1 MIDQERRD
9 AVTSFHR
16 HQRLTVQLALASVFV
31 GILAG
36 FGMLL
41 WVLTEGIE
49 VLYLTGILL
58 AITVVL
64 MILEYIAALR
74 PQFSQLRESF

>member
-1 MIDQERRD
+1 MASE
-9 AVTSFHR
+9 TSQRTDGSQR
-16 HQRLTVQLALASVFV
+16 HQLLIVQLALASVFV

-41 WVLTEGIE
+41 WVLTEAIE

-64 MILEYIAALR
+64 TVLEYIVAIR

>member
-1 MIDQERRD
+1 M
-9 AVTSFHR
+9 TSETSQRTDKRQRHR
-16 HQRLTVQLALASVFV
+16 LLTVQLALASVFV

-41 WVLTEGIE
+41 WVLTEAIE
-49 VLYLTGILL
+49 LLYLTGILL

-64 MILEYIAALR
+64 MILEYIAAIG
-74 PQFSQLRESF
+74 PQFSQLREYF

>member
-1 MIDQERRD
+1 MASETSQRTDERQ
-9 AVTSFHR
+9 R

-41 WVLTEGIE
+41 WVVTEAIE
-49 VLYLTGILL
+49 LLYLTGILF

-64 MILEYIAALR
+64 MILEYIAAVR

>member
-1 MIDQERRD
+1 MASETSRRTD
-9 AVTSFHR
+9 ESQR

-41 WVLTEGIE
+41 WVVTEAIE
-49 VLYLTGILL
+49 LLYLTGILF

-64 MILEYIAALR
+64 MILEYIAAVR

>member
-1 MIDQERRD
+1 MASE
-9 AVTSFHR
+9 TSPQTDKSQR
-16 HQRLTVQLALASVFV
+16 HQRLTVQLALASVSV

-41 WVLTEGIE
+41 WVLTEAIE

>member
-1 MIDQERRD
+1 MASE
-9 AVTSFHR
+9 TSQRTDKKQRHR
-16 HQRLTVQLALASVFV
+16 LLTVQLALASVFV

-41 WVLTEGIE
+41 WVLTEAIE
-49 VLYLTGILL
+49 LLYLTGILL

-64 MILEYIAALR
+64 MILEYIAAIR
-74 PQFSQLRESF
+74 PQFSQLREYF